1 MVRKNYD
8 ALVSGDG
15 ACAGCGEKSILH
27 SLASVTEAYMRPLY
41 HAKADR
47 FRAKADRL
55 EKMGVERLQALKAR
69 SEQEYEL
76 LRQATAHLLMGLGG
90 EDDKDTRARMAAHG
104 PISDEDI
111 VGAITSVMRQEAF
124 NHKNLQAV
132 DGRLA
137 NGMSV
142 MAMAAHT
149 GCNTVYG
156 STPPNNPH
164 PYPWMNSLFQD
175 GITVG
180 WLLGESFMVD
190 HARRSVI
197 PERLADAIM
206 IREEQAMTPREYYE
220 LTHFSDALMTD
231 QEILEL
237 PKVWVVGGDGGMGDI
252 GYQNM
257 SKVILQ
263 NRPNVKSVMLDTQVY
278 SNTGGQNSD
287 STPMLGGN
295 DMNMFGAATQGKSV
309 EKKTV
314 AETFLAGHGSPFV
327 AQVSIAN
334 APKLYRAILDG
345 LEYRGTAFLQCF
357 TTCQPEHGVADDLSL
372 TQAQR
377 VRDSRGAPE
386 FVFNPR
392 LGESYQEALDLKG
405 NPSIDMDWYE
415 TKFKATNE
423 PYRYTVAHWCAT
435 EARFRN
441 HLRKVKPEDADLLI
455 PLENMLVRITQQ
467 DVVYRRHLDPAHR
480 AYVPDFGVYIRVQGT
495 DGRPECRAL
504 SRQLVLFCV
513 ERRKAWRMLQSK
525 AAIENRE
532 YKAQRAILADVD
544 AGRLTKEELF
554 AGAEALMKAR
564 LAKPAAHAPRPAEAV
579 AGA

>member
-1 MVRKNYD
+1 M
-8 ALVSGDG
+8 
-15 ACAGCGEKSILH
+15 I
-27 SLASVTEAYMRPLY
+27 
-41 HAKADR
+41 
-47 FRAKADRL
+47 
-55 EKMGVERLQALKAR
+55 
-69 SEQEYEL
+69 
-76 LRQATAHLLMGLGG
+76 
-90 EDDKDTRARMAAHG
+90 
-104 PISDEDI
+104 
-111 VGAITSVMRQEAF
+111 
-124 NHKNLQAV
+124 
-132 DGRLA
+132 
-137 NGMSV
+137 
-142 MAMAAHT
+142 
-149 GCNTVYG
+149 NT
-156 STPPNNPH
+156 
-164 PYPWMNSLFQD
+164 
-175 GITVG
+175 
-180 WLLGESFMVD
+180 
-190 HARRSVI
+190 
-197 PERLADAIM
+197 
-206 IREEQAMTPREYYE
+206 REYYE
-220 LTHFSDALMTD
+220 YVHFSDAVMTD

-263 NRPNVKSVMLDTQVY
+263 NRPNVKAVMLDTQVY

-295 DMNMFGAATQGKSV
+295 DMNVFGTATQGKNI

-345 LEYRGTAFLQCF
+345 IEYRGTAFLQCF
-357 TTCQPEHGVADDLSL
+357 TTCQPEHGVADDMAL

-392 LGESYQEALDLKG
+392 LGETYQEALDVKG

-415 TKFKATNE
+415 TKFKSTNE

-441 HLRKVKPEDADLLI
+441 HLKKIKEDDAAKLI
-455 PLENMLVRITQQ
+455 PLENMLVRITSRMWSTGGICVP
-467 DVVYRRHLDPAHR
+467 DHR
-480 AYVPDFGVYIRVQGT
+480 SYVPDFGVYIKVQGANG
-495 DGRPECRAL
+495 DVEYRSL

-525 AAIENRE
+525 AGIENRE

-544 AGRLTKEELF
+544 GGKISKDELF
-554 AGAEALMKAR
+554 ARAEELLKAR
-564 LAKPAAHAPRPAEAV
+564 LGGAVGTSRPSRKLLVPRPRGAWTASRPNARPSATAPLSSSRHASTLGGNGAPPAGVSFVLPCPVV
-579 AGA
+579 ADRVKPTKRSHRP